1 MSLRSREIKGISV
14 LYLFAIVGTI
24 LANSTFV
31 LKDITHVLKDV
42 SPALQSTSHDTK
54 EIYFLWFDFF
64 PALFLFLNGITFSIA
79 FKNKRMSSSRMSGYY
94 SRRGLV
100 LIALGFITCGIWP
113 MNILYIS
120 GLCYFT
126 APLLVRLDRR
136 VLEMISALIAIFGFF
151 AGNFDLPIYPKFESL
166 ELSNGIVKN
175 FIGFV
180 FFNGYYSFLPWL
192 AFFTLGMSIGKGDM
206 RVRGWLPPISILA
219 LVLVATGFV
228 LDTFLSGVYGQ
239 IPNMGI
245 FKFSF
250 LELRMHSLS
259 FSFIAAGFSIFIT
272 NAINFLVKK
281 LYNQVW
287 FQGLWT
293 SINQFSSAKYTLYFL
308 VVCET
313 MIIFSVV
320 KYGDHPIFWFRPA
333 YILIPMSL
341 ALLLGSFFLT
351 KWWTKNVISDTPVE
365 WLLKKIAGSKK

>member
-14 LYLFAIVGTI
+14 LYLLAIVGTI

-64 PALFLFLNGITFSIA
+64 PALFLFLNGLTFSIA
-79 FKNKRMSSSRMSGYY
+79 FKNKRMSTSRMSGYY

-100 LIALGFITCGIWP
+100 LMVLGFITSGIWP
-113 MNILYIS
+113 MNILYIA

-126 APLLVRLDRR
+126 APVLARLDRR
-136 VLEMISALIAIFGFF
+136 ILEVASVLIVVIGSF
-151 AGNFDLPIYPKFESL
+151 AGNLDFPIYPQFETL
-166 ELSNGIVKN
+166 ELSNGVVRN
-175 FIGFV
+175 LIGFI
-180 FFNGYYSFLPWL
+180 FFNGYYSFLPWV

-206 RVRGWLPPISILA
+206 RIRGWFPPVSILA
-219 LVLVATGFV
+219 LILIVIGAVLES
-228 LDTFLSGVYGQ
+228 FLVKIYGE

-245 FKFSF
+245 FRFQF
-250 LELRMHSLS
+250 LEVRLHSLS
-259 FSFIAAGFSIFIT
+259 FAFIVAGLCIVLTHAGNFYMKKMFSHAWIQKI
-272 NAINFLVKK
+272 
-281 LYNQVW
+281 W
-287 FQGLWT
+287 HP
-293 SINQFSSAKYTLYFL
+293 INQFSSAKYTLYFL

-333 YILIPMSL
+333 YVLIPMSL
-341 ALLLGSFFLT
+341 VLLFGSFFLT
-351 KWWTKNVISDTPVE
+351 KWWTKRVHENTPVE